1 MAPYQLSIDRYGIT
15 LTPARSLDVLPSAG
29 PVPQEEYY
37 LWYDNGSG
45 WCDCASKHATLAE
58 AIAAAGR
65 GWQPVGQ
72 RITRGARDVHEA
84 RVWEI

>member
-1 MAPYQLSIDRYGIT
+1 MCKHAVCGSYAGTCQEPESDR
-15 LTPARSLDVLPSAG
+15 
-29 PVPQEEYY
+29 PQDDKYF

-45 WCDCASKHATLAE
+45 WYDCASKHATLAE

-72 RITRGARDVHEA
+72 RITRGERDVPEA
-84 RVWEI
+84 RVWEDR